1 MCRQLFIASDNIK
14 EKCNSSN
21 SNSSTVVVKSK
32 IITIIISNNSF
43 DFSNLFQSNH
53 LTVQSLGV
61 PSGPALQK
69 RRSSQSLGNIPLS
82 LSVPSISLPDGTVRS
97 IAKLRP
103 LKTEWRSKVAS
114 RTFRRK
120 K

>member
-21 SNSSTVVVKSK
+21 SSTVVVKSK
-32 IITIIISNNSF
+32 IITISSSSNNF
-43 DFSNLFQSNH
+43 DFSNLSNLFQSNH

-97 IAKLRP
+97 IAKL
-103 LKTEWRSKVAS
+103 LGMGAS
-114 RTFRRK
+114 
-120 K
+120 